1 MILVIIVESINYE
14 YRVIIVCI
22 VINIK
27 PPDTHKK

>member
-1 MILVIIVESINYE
+1 MISVIIVESTDYE

-22 VINIK
+22 VMNIK